1 MLPEWLKSIFRGT
14 RKEAKEAVVENVEAV
29 ANVVSNTSKAVIAS
43 EIKVINSAL
52 GNNALVGEAT
62 KEATKAAEKALDD
75 AVDTVVAKA
84 AKNVKK
90 AATKKAVS

>member
-14 RKEAKEAVVENVEAV
+14 RKEAKEAVIENVDAV

-62 KEATKAAEKALDD
+62 KAAEKALDS

-84 AKNVKK
+84 AKNVRKAASKK
-90 AATKKAVS
+90 AAT

>member
-43 EIKVINSAL
+43 EIKVINSSL
-52 GNNALVGEAT
+52 GNNALVG
-62 KEATKAAEKALDD
+62 EATKAAEKALDD
-75 AVDTVVAKA
+75 AVDTVVKKA

-90 AATKKAVS
+90 AATKKAVN

>member
-14 RKEAKEAVVENVEAV
+14 RKEAKEAVIENVDAV
-29 ANVVSNTSKAVIAS
+29 ANVVSNTSKAVIAA

-62 KEATKAAEKALDD
+62 KAAEQALDS
-75 AVDTVVAKA
+75 AVDTVVKKA

-90 AATKKAVS
+90 AATKKAVN

>member
-14 RKEAKEAVVENVEAV
+14 RKEAKETVVENVEAV

-43 EIKVINSAL
+43 EIKVINSAF
-52 GNNALVGEAT
+52 GNNALVG
-62 KEATKAAEKALDD
+62 EATKAAEKALDD

-90 AATKKAVS
+90 AATKKAVN

>member
-14 RKEAKEAVVENVEAV
+14 RKEAKEAVIENVDAV

-62 KEATKAAEKALDD
+62 KAAEKALDE
-75 AVDTVVAKA
+75 AVDTVVKKA
-84 AKNVKK
+84 SKNVKK
-90 AATKKAVS
+90 AASKKAAT